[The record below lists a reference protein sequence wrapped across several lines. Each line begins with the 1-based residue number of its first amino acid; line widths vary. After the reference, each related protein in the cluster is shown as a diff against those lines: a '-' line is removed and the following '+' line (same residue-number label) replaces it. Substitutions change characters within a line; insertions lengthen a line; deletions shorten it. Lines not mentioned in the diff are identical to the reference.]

1 MDIEKLWELLHK
13 ERNTASLQVL
23 PETFHEDVRE
33 YLKKLEDE
41 KTEAGGERG
50 RSELVE
56 DEIRNAR
63 MKAEDII
70 QRRIGKIVKLAS
82 SGMGTQPKEMLDE
95 EANIFEGVKNYVEQ
109 GKERLFALLS
119 SENEG
124 AIKSEGIRED
134 EREEQNAQGDAETV
148 EHSFKQVKQPDSA
161 ENGNQNEKEEMHIVR
176 ILEDIPTFMGIDG
189 EIYNVGKEDVIML
202 PKTNAEMLCRRGVAV
217 RIMKKNKNK
226 NTEARRHGGGKKDK
240 TN

>member
-41 KTEAGGERG
+41 KAEAGGERG

-82 SGMGTQPKEMLDE
+82 SGMETAPKEMLKE
-95 EANIFEGVKNYVEQ
+95 EAEIFEGVKNYVAQ

-119 SENEG
+119 SEPEG
-124 AIKSEGIRED
+124 VIKSEGIGED
-134 EREEQNAQGDAETV
+134 EREEQNAQDDAEMV
-148 EHSFKQVKQPDSA
+148 EPSFKQVEQPDST
-161 ENGNQNEKEEMHIVR
+161 ENSNQNEEMHIVR

-202 PKTNAEMLCRRGVAV
+202 PKTNAEILCKRGVAV
-217 RIMKKNKNK
+217 RIMKKIS
-226 NTEARRHGGGKKDK
+226 
-240 TN
+240 

>member
-41 KTEAGGERG
+41 KIEAGGERG

-82 SGMGTQPKEMLDE
+82 SGMGTAPKQMLEE
-95 EANIFEGVKNYVEQ
+95 EAKIFEGVKNYVEQ

-119 SENEG
+119 SEDER
-124 AIKSEGIRED
+124 AIKSEGIGED
-134 EREEQNAQGDAETV
+134 EREEQKQQDDAETV
-148 EHSFKQVKQPDSA
+148 EPSFKQVEQQNSA
-161 ENGNQNEKEEMHIVR
+161 ENDNQNEKEEMHIVR

-202 PKTNAEMLCRRGVAV
+202 PKTNAEILCRRGVAV
-217 RIMKKNKNK
+217 RIMKKINK
-226 NTEARRHGGGKKDK
+226 NTEAQRHGGGKKDK

>member
-23 PETFHEDVRE
+23 PDTFHEDVRE

-41 KTEAGGERG
+41 KIEAGGERG
-50 RSELVE
+50 RSELVD

-70 QRRIGKIVKLAS
+70 QRRIGKIVKFAS
-82 SGMGTQPKEMLDE
+82 SGMGTQPKQMLEE
-95 EANIFEGVKNYVEQ
+95 EAKIFEGVKNYVEQ

-119 SENEG
+119 SEDER

-134 EREEQNAQGDAETV
+134 KREEQKKEQGNSETV
-148 EHSFKQVKQPDSA
+148 EPGFKQVERPDSA
-161 ENGNQNEKEEMHIVR
+161 ESGNQNEEMHIVR

-202 PKTNAEMLCRRGVAV
+202 PKTNAEILCRRGVAV

>member
-23 PETFHEDVRE
+23 PDTFHEDVRE

-82 SGMGTQPKEMLDE
+82 SGMGTLPKGMLEE
-95 EANIFEGVKNYVEQ
+95 EAEIFEGVKNYVEQ

-119 SENEG
+119 SEDER

-134 EREEQNAQGDAETV
+134 EREEQKQQDDTETV
-148 EHSFKQVKQPDSA
+148 EPSFKQVEQSDSA
-161 ENGNQNEKEEMHIVR
+161 ENGNQNEEMHIVR

-202 PKTNAEMLCRRGVAV
+202 PKTNAEILCRRGVAV

-226 NTEARRHGGGKKDK
+226 NTEAQRHGGGKKDK

>member
-13 ERNTASLQVL
+13 ERNTASLQML
-23 PETFHEDVRE
+23 PDTFHEDVRE

-82 SGMGTQPKEMLDE
+82 SGMGTQPKGMLEE
-95 EANIFEGVKNYVEQ
+95 EAEIFEGVKNYVEQ

-119 SENEG
+119 SEDER

-134 EREEQNAQGDAETV
+134 EREEQKQQDDTETV
-148 EHSFKQVKQPDSA
+148 EPSFKQVEQSDSA
-161 ENGNQNEKEEMHIVR
+161 ENGNQNEEMHIVR

-202 PKTNAEMLCRRGVAV
+202 PKTNAEILCRRGVAV

>member
-13 ERNTASLQVL
+13 ERNTASLQML

-82 SGMGTQPKEMLDE
+82 SGMGTLPKGMLEE
-95 EANIFEGVKNYVEQ
+95 EAEIFEGVKNYVEQ

-119 SENEG
+119 SEDER
-124 AIKSEGIRED
+124 AIKSEGIGED
-134 EREEQNAQGDAETV
+134 EREEQKQQDDTETV
-148 EHSFKQVKQPDSA
+148 EPSFKQVEQSDSA
-161 ENGNQNEKEEMHIVR
+161 ESSNQNEEMHIVR

-202 PKTNAEMLCRRGVAV
+202 PKTNAEILCRRGVAV

>member
-23 PETFHEDVRE
+23 PDTFHEDVRE

-70 QRRIGKIVKLAS
+70 QRRIGKIVKFAS
-82 SGMGTQPKEMLDE
+82 SGMGTLPKQMLDE
-95 EANIFEGVKNYVEQ
+95 EAEIFEGVKNYVEQ

-119 SENEG
+119 SEDER
-124 AIKSEGIRED
+124 AIKREGIGED
-134 EREEQNAQGDAETV
+134 EREEQKQQDDTETG
-148 EHSFKQVKQPDSA
+148 EPSFKQVEQSDSA
-161 ENGNQNEKEEMHIVR
+161 ENDNQNEEMHIVR

-202 PKTNAEMLCRRGVAV
+202 PKTNAEILCKRGVAV
-217 RIMKKNKNK
+217 RIMKKTNKNI
-226 NTEARRHGGGKKDK
+226 EARRHGGGKKDK

>member
-23 PETFHEDVRE
+23 PDTFHEDVRE

-70 QRRIGKIVKLAS
+70 QRRIGKIVKFAS
-82 SGMGTQPKEMLDE
+82 SGMGTLPKQMLDE
-95 EANIFEGVKNYVEQ
+95 EAEIFEGVKNYVEQ

-119 SENEG
+119 SEDER
-124 AIKSEGIRED
+124 AIKSEGIGED
-134 EREEQNAQGDAETV
+134 EREEQKQQDDTETG
-148 EHSFKQVKQPDSA
+148 EPSFKQVEQSDSA
-161 ENGNQNEKEEMHIVR
+161 ENDNQNEEMHIVR

-202 PKTNAEMLCRRGVAV
+202 PKTNAEILCKRGVAV
-217 RIMKKNKNK
+217 RIMKKTNKNI
-226 NTEARRHGGGKKDK
+226 EARRHGGGKKDK

>member
-41 KTEAGGERG
+41 KLEAGGERG

-82 SGMGTQPKEMLDE
+82 SGMGTLPKGMLEE
-95 EANIFEGVKNYVEQ
+95 EAEIFEGVKNYVEQ

-119 SENEG
+119 SENER
-124 AIKSEGIRED
+124 AIKSEGIGED
-134 EREEQNAQGDAETV
+134 EREEQKQQDDTETV
-148 EHSFKQVKQPDSA
+148 EPSFKQVEQSESA
-161 ENGNQNEKEEMHIVR
+161 ENDNQNEEMHIVR

-202 PKTNAEMLCRRGVAV
+202 PKTNAEILCKRGVAV
-217 RIMKKNKNK
+217 RIIKKTNK

>member
-13 ERNTASLQVL
+13 ERNTASLQML

-82 SGMGTQPKEMLDE
+82 SGMGTLPKGMLEE
-95 EANIFEGVKNYVEQ
+95 EAKIFEGVKNYVEQ

-124 AIKSEGIRED
+124 AIKSESIRED
-134 EREEQNAQGDAETV
+134 EREEQKNEQDDAEAV
-148 EHSFKQVKQPDSA
+148 EQRFKEVEQLDSA
-161 ENGNQNEKEEMHIVR
+161 ESSNQNEEMHIVR

-202 PKTNAEMLCRRGVAV
+202 PKTNAEILCRRGVAV
-217 RIMKKNKNK
+217 RIKKEKVDNK
-226 NTEARRHGGGKKDK
+226 
-240 TN
+240 

>member
-41 KTEAGGERG
+41 KIEAGGERG

-82 SGMGTQPKEMLDE
+82 SGMGTAPKQMLEE
-95 EANIFEGVKNYVEQ
+95 EAKIFEGVKNYVEQ

-119 SENEG
+119 SEDER
-124 AIKSEGIRED
+124 AIKSEGIGED
-134 EREEQNAQGDAETV
+134 EREEQKQQGDAETV
-148 EHSFKQVKQPDSA
+148 EPSFKQQDSA
-161 ENGNQNEKEEMHIVR
+161 ENDNQNEKEEMHIVR

-202 PKTNAEMLCRRGVAV
+202 PKTNAEILCRRGVAV
-217 RIMKKNKNK
+217 RIMKKINK
-226 NTEARRHGGGKKDK
+226 NTEAQRHGGGKKDK

>member
-41 KTEAGGERG
+41 KIEAGDERG

-82 SGMGTQPKEMLDE
+82 SGMGTQPKGMLEE
-95 EANIFEGVKNYVEQ
+95 EAKIFEGVKNYVEQ

-119 SENEG
+119 SEPER

-134 EREEQNAQGDAETV
+134 EREEQNAQDDAETV
-148 EHSFKQVKQPDSA
+148 EPSFKQVKQPDSA
-161 ENGNQNEKEEMHIVR
+161 ENGNNQNEKEEMHIVR

-202 PKTNAEMLCRRGVAV
+202 PKTNAEILCRRGVAV
-217 RIMKKNKNK
+217 RIKKEKVDNK
-226 NTEARRHGGGKKDK
+226 
-240 TN
+240 

>member
-82 SGMGTQPKEMLDE
+82 SGMGTLPKGMLEE
-95 EANIFEGVKNYVEQ
+95 EAEIFEGVKNYVEQ

-119 SENEG
+119 SEDER
-124 AIKSEGIRED
+124 AIKSEGIGED
-134 EREEQNAQGDAETV
+134 EREEQKQQDDTETV
-148 EHSFKQVKQPDSA
+148 EPSFKQVEQSDSA
-161 ENGNQNEKEEMHIVR
+161 ESSNQNEEMHIVR

-202 PKTNAEMLCRRGVAV
+202 PKTNAEILCRRGVAV

>member
-23 PETFHEDVRE
+23 PDTFHEDVRE

-70 QRRIGKIVKLAS
+70 QRRIGKIVKFAS
-82 SGMGTQPKEMLDE
+82 SGMGTLPKQMLDE
-95 EANIFEGVKNYVEQ
+95 EAEIFEGVKNYVEQ

-119 SENEG
+119 SEDER
-124 AIKSEGIRED
+124 AIKSEGIGED
-134 EREEQNAQGDAETV
+134 EREEQKQQDDTETG
-148 EHSFKQVKQPDSA
+148 EPSFKQVEQSDSA
-161 ENGNQNEKEEMHIVR
+161 ENDNQNEEMHIVR

-202 PKTNAEMLCRRGVAV
+202 PKTNAEILCKRGVAV
-217 RIMKKNKNK
+217 RIMKKINKNI
-226 NTEARRHGGGKKDK
+226 EAQRHGGGKKDK

>member
-41 KTEAGGERG
+41 KTEVGGDRG

-82 SGMGTQPKEMLDE
+82 SGMETQPKQMLEE
-95 EANIFEGVKNYVEQ
+95 EAKIFEGVKNYVAQ

-119 SENEG
+119 SEDEG
-124 AIKSEGIRED
+124 AIKSEGIREN
-134 EREEQNAQGDAETV
+134 EREEQKQQDDAETV
-148 EHSFKQVKQPDSA
+148 EQRFKQVEQPYSA

-202 PKTNAEMLCRRGVAV
+202 PKTNAEILCRRGVAV
-217 RIMKKNKNK
+217 RIKKEKVDNK
-226 NTEARRHGGGKKDK
+226 
-240 TN
+240 

>member
-70 QRRIGKIVKLAS
+70 QRRIGKIVKFAS

-95 EANIFEGVKNYVEQ
+95 EAKIFEGVKNYVEQ

-119 SENEG
+119 SEDER

-134 EREEQNAQGDAETV
+134 ERGEQKQQDDAETV
-148 EHSFKQVKQPDSA
+148 EHSFKQVEQPDSA
-161 ENGNQNEKEEMHIVR
+161 ENDNQNEELHIVR

>member
-82 SGMGTQPKEMLDE
+82 SGMGTQPKGMLEE
-95 EANIFEGVKNYVEQ
+95 EAKIFEGVKNYVEQ

-119 SENEG
+119 SEDER

-134 EREEQNAQGDAETV
+134 EREEQKQQGDAETV
-148 EHSFKQVKQPDSA
+148 EPSFKQQDSA
-161 ENGNQNEKEEMHIVR
+161 ENDNQNEKEEMHIVR

-202 PKTNAEMLCRRGVAV
+202 PKTNAEILCRRGVAV
-217 RIMKKNKNK
+217 RIMKKKNK

>member
-82 SGMGTQPKEMLDE
+82 SGMGTLPKGMLEE
-95 EANIFEGVKNYVEQ
+95 EAKIFEGVKNYVEQ

-119 SENEG
+119 SEDER
-124 AIKSEGIRED
+124 AIKSEGIGED
-134 EREEQNAQGDAETV
+134 EREEQKQQDDTETV
-148 EHSFKQVKQPDSA
+148 EPSFKQAEQSDSA
-161 ENGNQNEKEEMHIVR
+161 ENDNQNEEMHIVR

-202 PKTNAEMLCRRGVAV
+202 PKTNAEILCRRGVAV

>member
-13 ERNTASLQVL
+13 ERNTASLQML
-23 PETFHEDVRE
+23 PDTFHEDVRE

-82 SGMGTQPKEMLDE
+82 SGMGTLPKGMLEE
-95 EANIFEGVKNYVEQ
+95 EAEIFEGVKNYVEQ

-119 SENEG
+119 SEDER

-134 EREEQNAQGDAETV
+134 EREEQKQQDDTETV
-148 EHSFKQVKQPDSA
+148 EPSFKQVEQSDSA
-161 ENGNQNEKEEMHIVR
+161 ENGNQNEEMHIVR

-202 PKTNAEMLCRRGVAV
+202 PKTNAEILCRRGVAV

>member
-13 ERNTASLQVL
+13 ERNTASLQML

-41 KTEAGGERG
+41 KLEAGGERG

-82 SGMGTQPKEMLDE
+82 SGMGTLPKEMLEE
-95 EANIFEGVKNYVEQ
+95 EAKIFEGVKNYVEQ

-119 SENEG
+119 SEDER
-124 AIKSEGIRED
+124 AIKSEGIGEA
-134 EREEQNAQGDAETV
+134 EREEQKQQDDTETV
-148 EHSFKQVKQPDSA
+148 EPSFKQVEQSDSA
-161 ENGNQNEKEEMHIVR
+161 ESSNQNEEMHIVR

-202 PKTNAEMLCRRGVAV
+202 PKTNAEILCKRGVAV
-217 RIMKKNKNK
+217 RIIKKTNK

>member
-41 KTEAGGERG
+41 KLEAGGERG

-82 SGMGTQPKEMLDE
+82 SGMETVPKQMLEE
-95 EANIFEGVKNYVEQ
+95 EAKIFEGVKNYVAQ

-119 SENEG
+119 SENER

-134 EREEQNAQGDAETV
+134 EREEQNAQDDTETV
-148 EHSFKQVKQPDSA
+148 AHSFKQPDYA

-202 PKTNAEMLCRRGVAV
+202 PKTNAEILCRRGVAV
-217 RIMKKNKNK
+217 RIKKEKVDNK
-226 NTEARRHGGGKKDK
+226 
-240 TN
+240 